1 MATAPYSGN
10 GYWKSQI
17 VICGLGALLGI
28 VGGPIAV
35 VLDKEEPGRGVI
47 YFLIGLLFLPFFI
60 SLLRKYLKSSKKQRA
75 AYAWVIMQ
83 QNSELQADGLNPGN
97 DAWALHM
104 AEQART
110 GKITASEVAD
120 LQRLRPDVP
129 YPGDTPTRGTRPLR
143 GASTGTDT

>member
-1 MATAPYSGN
+1 MARAPYSGN

-17 VICGLGALLGI
+17 VICGLAALLGI

-35 VLDKEEPGRGVI
+35 VLDTEEPGRGVI
-47 YFLIGLLFLPFFI
+47 YFFIGVLFLPFFI

-83 QNSELQADGLNPGN
+83 QNSELQADGLSPRN
-97 DAWALHM
+97 DAWAMHM
-104 AEQART
+104 AERART
-110 GKITASEVAD
+110 GTIAASEVAD

-129 YPGDTPTRGTRPLR
+129 YPGDTPDPRNSPAAR
-143 GASTGTDT
+143 S

>member
-1 MATAPYSGN
+1 MATAPYSGT

-35 VLDKEEPGRGVI
+35 VLDTEEPGRGVI
-47 YFLIGLLFLPFFI
+47 YFFIGVLFLPVFLW
-60 SLLRKYLKSSKKQRA
+60 LLRKYLRSSKKQRA

-83 QNSELQADGLNPGN
+83 QNSELQADGLNPRN
-97 DAWALHM
+97 DAWAMHM
-104 AEQART
+104 AERART
-110 GKITASEVAD
+110 GTIAASEVAD

-129 YPGDTPTRGTRPLR
+129 YPGDTPAPRNTP
-143 GASTGTDT
+143 ASRS

>member
-1 MATAPYSGN
+1 MARAPYSGN

-17 VICGLGALLGI
+17 VICGLAALLGI

-35 VLDKEEPGRGVI
+35 VLDTEEPGRGVI
-47 YFLIGLLFLPFFI
+47 YFFIGVLFLPFFI

-83 QNSELQADGLNPGN
+83 QNSELQADGLSPRH
-97 DAWALHM
+97 DAWAMHM
-104 AEQART
+104 AERART
-110 GKITASEVAD
+110 GTIAASEVAD

-129 YPGDTPTRGTRPLR
+129 YPGDTPDPRNSPAAR
-143 GASTGTDT
+143 S

>member
-1 MATAPYSGN
+1 MATAPYSGT

-35 VLDKEEPGRGVI
+35 VLDTEEPGRGVI

-83 QNSELQADGLNPGN
+83 QNSGLQTDGLNPGN

-104 AEQART
+104 AERART
-110 GKITASEVAD
+110 GTIAASEVAD
-120 LQRLRPDVP
+120 LQRLRPSVP
-129 YPGDTPTRGTRPLR
+129 YPGDTPDPRNTPATR
-143 GASTGTDT
+143 S

>member
-1 MATAPYSGN
+1 MATAPYSGT

-35 VLDKEEPGRGVI
+35 VLDTEEPGRGVI
-47 YFLIGLLFLPFFI
+47 YFFIGVLFLPVFLW
-60 SLLRKYLKSSKKQRA
+60 LLRKYLRSSKKQRA

-83 QNSELQADGLNPGN
+83 QNSELQADGLNPRN
-97 DAWALHM
+97 DAWAMHM
-104 AEQART
+104 AERART
-110 GKITASEVAD
+110 GTITASEVAD

-129 YPGDTPTRGTRPLR
+129 YPGDTPAPGNTPATR
-143 GASTGTDT
+143 S

>member
-1 MATAPYSGN
+1 MARAPYSGN

-17 VICGLGALLGI
+17 AICGLGALLGM

-47 YFLIGLLFLPFFI
+47 YFVIGLVFLPFFI
-60 SLLRKYLKSSKKQRA
+60 SLLRKYLKSSRKQRA
-75 AYAWVIMQ
+75 ASAWVIMQ

-104 AEQART
+104 AERART
-110 GKITASEVAD
+110 GTIAASEVEE
-120 LQRLRPDVP
+120 LQRKRPDVP
-129 YPGDTPTRGTRPLR
+129 YPGETPDPRNTPAIRP
-143 GASTGTDT
+143 

>member
-1 MATAPYSGN
+1 MATAPYSGT

-35 VLDKEEPGRGVI
+35 VLDTEEPGRGVI
-47 YFLIGLLFLPFFI
+47 YFVIGLLFLPFFI

-83 QNSELQADGLNPGN
+83 QNSGLQADGLNPRN
-97 DAWALHM
+97 DAWAMHM
-104 AEQART
+104 AERART
-110 GKITASEVAD
+110 GTITASEVAD

-129 YPGDTPTRGTRPLR
+129 YPGDTPDPRNTP
-143 GASTGTDT
+143 ASRS

>member
-1 MATAPYSGN
+1 MATAPYSGT

-35 VLDKEEPGRGVI
+35 VLDTEEPGRGVI
-47 YFLIGLLFLPFFI
+47 YFFIGVLFLPVFLW
-60 SLLRKYLKSSKKQRA
+60 LLRKYLRSSKKQRA

-83 QNSELQADGLNPGN
+83 QNSELQADGLNPRN
-97 DAWALHM
+97 DAWAMHM
-104 AEQART
+104 AERART
-110 GKITASEVAD
+110 GTITASEVAD

-129 YPGDTPTRGTRPLR
+129 YPGDTPAPGNTPAT
-143 GASTGTDT
+143 

>member
-1 MATAPYSGN
+1 MATAPYSGT

-35 VLDKEEPGRGVI
+35 VLDTEEPGRGVI
-47 YFLIGLLFLPFFI
+47 YFFIGVLFLPVFLW
-60 SLLRKYLKSSKKQRA
+60 LLRKYLRSSKKQRA

-83 QNSELQADGLNPGN
+83 QNSELQADGLNPRN
-97 DAWALHM
+97 DAWAMHM
-104 AEQART
+104 AERART
-110 GKITASEVAD
+110 GTITASEVAD

-129 YPGDTPTRGTRPLR
+129 YPGDTPDPGNTPATR
-143 GASTGTDT
+143 S

>member
-17 VICGLGALLGI
+17 VVCGLGALLGI

-35 VLDKEEPGRGVI
+35 VLDTEEPGRGVI
-47 YFLIGLLFLPFFI
+47 YFVIGVLFLPFFI

-83 QNSELQADGLNPGN
+83 QNSELQADGLSPRN
-97 DAWALHM
+97 DAWAMHM
-104 AEQART
+104 AERART
-110 GKITASEVAD
+110 GTITASEVAD
-120 LQRLRPDVP
+120 LQRQRPNVP
-129 YPGDTPTRGTRPLR
+129 YPGDTPDPRNSPATR
-143 GASTGTDT
+143 S